1 MVTSAFKPFPSEEEL
16 MTLATDT
23 YQRQLAFFKSGKTRP
38 YAFRM
43 EQLKRLH
50 DSVRTHEQQVV
61 EALHRDLRKSEF
73 EAFGSEIGVLYKEIA
88 HTMSHLRDWMEPK
101 RASTPLMFMPSSSR
115 VIPDPLG
122 TVLIMAPWNYPFLLM
137 MTPLISSIAG
147 GNTSFIK
154 PSEQAP
160 HTAAVVETIVADAF
174 EPDYVAVFQGQG
186 HVVAPLLIRNF
197 RFDHVFFTG
206 NPAAGRKIMELAS
219 IHLTPVTLELG
230 GKSPCIVD
238 SRVNISYAARKIAW
252 SKMINAGQTCVAP
265 DYVLVHESVRDAFID
280 AVKDQ
285 FTRMLGEDP
294 KASPDYGRLI
304 NRKRFDAVASYIP
317 QGRLLYGGRT
327 DADDLFIEPTL
338 LEVTDADSPV
348 MKEEIFGPVL
358 PVITYRSRED
368 VLTWIERN
376 PYPLALY
383 IFTNSRE
390 TERFYTEN
398 VRFGGGCVNNGVI
411 HVGNPDLPFGGVG
424 TSGMGQYHGKHGFD
438 TFTRPK
444 SILKTPT
451 WSDVPLWYAPY
462 RNNLKWIKPFFRL

>member
-1 MVTSAFKPFPSEEEL
+1 MVTSALPPFPSEEEL
-16 MTLATDT
+16 TTLATET
-23 YQRQLAFFKSGKTRP
+23 YQRQLAYFKSGKTRP
-38 YAFRM
+38 LAFRIQ
-43 EQLKRLH
+43 QLKRLTEV
-50 DSVRTHEQQVV
+50 VRKHEAEILQ
-61 EALHRDLRKSEF
+61 ALHRDLRKSAF
-73 EAFGSEIGVLYKEIA
+73 EAYGSEIGVFYKEVT
-88 HTMSHLRDWMEPK
+88 HTLVHLPEWMEPK
-101 RASTPLMFMPSSSR
+101 RASTPLMFLPSSSR

-137 MTPLISSIAG
+137 MTPLVSAIAG
-147 GNTSFIK
+147 GNTAFIK

-160 HTAAVVETIVADAF
+160 HTAAIVETIVTEAF
-174 EPDYVAVFQGQG
+174 ERDFVAVFQGQG
-186 HVVAPLLIRNF
+186 HVVAPTLIRQL
-197 RFDHVFFTG
+197 RFDHIFFTG

-238 SRVNISYAARKIAW
+238 SKVNIAYAARKIAW

-265 DYVLVHESVRDAFID
+265 DYLLVHESVKAPLLEAI
-280 AVKDQ
+280 KSQ
-285 FTRMLGEDP
+285 FSRMLGNDP

-304 NRKRFDAVASYIP
+304 NRKRFDAVASYLQ
-317 QGRLLYGGRT
+317 QGEVLYGGKT
-327 DADDLFIEPTL
+327 DAEDLFIEPTL
-338 LEVTDADSPV
+338 LEVKDAESPV
-348 MKEEIFGPVL
+348 MKEEIFGPIL
-358 PVITYRSRED
+358 PIITYRTREE
-368 VLTWIERN
+368 VLAWIERN

-383 IFTNSRE
+383 VFTNSRD
-390 TERFYTEN
+390 TERFYTEQ
-398 VRFGGGCVNNGVI
+398 VRFGGGCINNGVI

-462 RNNLKWIKPFFRL
+462 RGNLKWIKPFFRL